1 MSFEPMDRRRF
12 LRGVGTAMALPL
24 LESMMPAAQAAAAIG
39 TSAAKAAN
47 KAAQI
52 VRPNRMV
59 FIFLPNGM
67 HMADWKPTAEGAD
80 YALPYILEPLQNLR
94 SEFSVLTNLAQQNA
108 RALGDGG
115 GDHARSSATW
125 LTGVHPRK
133 TAGADI
139 KAGIS
144 VDQLAAQH
152 IGHLTRFP
160 SLEIG
165 IERGAQ
171 AGNCDSGYSCA
182 YSSSVSW
189 RGESTPVAKE
199 VNPRLV
205 FERLFGNGESPEEAA
220 SRHYRQ
226 RYRKSILD
234 FVMDDARAL
243 KKQLGAYDN
252 RKLDEYLDGVREI
265 ERRLANVEQANLLS
279 VDMSKQP
286 NGIPKDPGEHIRL
299 MNDMMVLAFQADL
312 TRICTFMY
320 ANDGSNKPYRN
331 IGISDGH
338 HHISHHQGNA
348 ENHKKIREINRFHTQ
363 QLAHLLEKMKGID
376 ENGHSMLDNS
386 MIVYGAGISDGDRH
400 NHDDLPILLAGR
412 GAGTVKQGEHR
423 VYEEKTPMS
432 NLFLSMLDRMNLPN
446 EKVDQFGDSTG
457 RLERLL

>member
-1 MSFEPMDRRRF
+1 MGFEPMDRRRF

-24 LESMMPAAQAAAAIG
+24 LESMMPAAYGAAAAG
-39 TSAAKAAN
+39 TSAAKAAD
-47 KAAQI
+47 KVAKI

-67 HMADWKPTAEGAD
+67 HMTDWKPAAEGAN
-80 YALPYILEPLQNLR
+80 YALPYILEPLKNVR
-94 SEFSVLTNLAQQNA
+94 SEFSVLSNLAQLNA

-133 TAGADI
+133 TAGADL

-234 FVMDDARAL
+234 SVADDARTL
-243 KKQLGAYDN
+243 KKQLGAHDN

-265 ERRLANVEQANLLS
+265 ERRLANVEQANSLS

-320 ANDGSNKPYRN
+320 ANDGSNKNYRN

-338 HHISHHQGNA
+338 HHISHHQGNE

-400 NHDDLPILLAGR
+400 NHNDLPILLAGR
-412 GAGTVKQGEHR
+412 GAGTIKPGTHQVFPED
-423 VYEEKTPMS
+423 TPMN
-432 NLFLSMLDRMNLPN
+432 NLFLSMLDRMPIPN
-446 EKVDQFGDSTG
+446 QKIDQFGDSTG